1 MRAPVAGEAEK
12 VLPAAAVDLGPLHGR
27 RVKASK
33 GLYSSEITMDRAGGG
48 TEEVTRLAEE
58 VARSVSV
65 STPAVPRHLL
75 PALLPSAGFT
85 LHRRRST
92 VEESAALKGR
102 QR

>member
-33 GLYSSEITMDRAGGG
+33 GLYSSENTMDRAGG
-48 TEEVTRLAEE
+48 TEEVTRSAEE